1 MIDPSPRHRTRRL
14 RTRAGPRTAR
24 AYARTRTM
32 WCSSSKPTSASDDAD
47 AHEEEF
53 FDASEALLALPSFM
67 RAKSLERLSSTS
79 ARESAR
85 SANGGVMGSLRSASM
100 RKPRAS
106 PDSAASGMSKCV
118 VPVFERGLET
128 LADETGT
135 ASWSPNPR
143 GVGFKLRG
151 KTYKRDRKKIASGA
165 PFYET
170 KAVLAFKADEKV
182 GDWIKNLFAD
192 DLGRKIRD
200 QVPTVLIA
208 NIMVPDYKPTGGMF
222 KKGEDN
228 NGPGHNVVLLCKLSD
243 FARKTF
249 EETANWD
256 NLPADYKLLL
266 RYLKGDGTGRVDTH
280 PHIMVRQQTKMVVMV
295 VSGHENLPWVV
306 RTAVNH
312 GNGKPFM
319 VNKTSSYIERSGAIE
334 INIDAHNFSNMA
346 LNGLRTVHTSLGK
359 LILDVGATVQ
369 GENEEEL
376 PERLL
381 FSCRVNYAKIE
392 LIEAHVDMIEVNPE
406 DRVWL
411 PPIKAALS

>member
-1 MIDPSPRHRTRRL
+1 M
-14 RTRAGPRTAR
+14 G
-24 AYARTRTM
+24 
-32 WCSSSKPTSASDDAD
+32 CSSSKSSSVNAD
-47 AHEEEF
+47 ATAGEDEF

-67 RAKSLERLSSTS
+67 RAKSLERLSATS
-79 ARESAR
+79 GKR
-85 SANGGVMGSLRSASM
+85 ANGERNGTAGSLKSSST
-100 RKPRAS
+100 RKPRS
-106 PDSAASGMSKCV
+106 LPDSVASGMSKCV
-118 VPVFERGLET
+118 VPVFESGLET
-128 LADETGT
+128 LADERGM

-170 KAVLAFKADEKV
+170 KAVMAFKSDEKV
-182 GDWIKNLFAD
+182 GDWIKNLFSD
-192 DLGRKIRD
+192 DLGTKIRD

-243 FARKTF
+243 FARKTL

-256 NLPADYKLLL
+256 DLPADYKLLL

-280 PHIMVRQQTKMVVMV
+280 PHEIAVRQQTKMVVMV
-295 VSGHENLPWVV
+295 VSGNENLPWVV

-319 VNKTSSYIERSGAIE
+319 VNRTSSYIQRSGAIE

-392 LIEAHVDMIEVNPE
+392 LIDAHVDMIEVNPE

-411 PPIKAALS
+411 PPVKAALS

>member
-1 MIDPSPRHRTRRL
+1 M
-14 RTRAGPRTAR
+14 G
-24 AYARTRTM
+24 
-32 WCSSSKPTSASDDAD
+32 CSSSKSSSVNAD
-47 AHEEEF
+47 ATAGEDEF

-79 ARESAR
+79 GKR
-85 SANGGVMGSLRSASM
+85 ANGERNGTAGSLKSSST
-100 RKPRAS
+100 RKPRSS
-106 PDSAASGMSKCV
+106 PDSVASGMSKCV
-118 VPVFERGLET
+118 VPVFESGLET
-128 LADETGT
+128 LADERGM

-151 KTYKRDRKKIASGA
+151 QTYKRDRKKIASGA

-170 KAVLAFKADEKV
+170 KAVMAFKSDEKV
-182 GDWIKNLFAD
+182 GDWIKNLFSD
-192 DLGRKIRD
+192 DLGTKIRD

-243 FARKTF
+243 FARKTLK
-249 EETANWD
+249 ETANWD
-256 NLPADYKLLL
+256 DLPADYKLLL

-280 PHIMVRQQTKMVVMV
+280 PHEIAVRQQTKMVVMV
-295 VSGHENLPWVV
+295 VSGNENLPWVV

-319 VNKTSSYIERSGAIE
+319 VNRTSSYIQRSGAIE

-392 LIEAHVDMIEVNPE
+392 LIDAHVDMIEVNPE

-411 PPIKAALS
+411 PPVKAALS